1 MGIFLS
7 KRELD
12 QTDPA
17 ETAYPSPVPTQ
28 IISNGEFNPIPQ
40 TEQQRKV
47 EARIKELADRYGK
60 QQGLSRREF
69 LGTSCG
75 MAAAFLAMN
84 EVFGG
89 IFGISE
95 AEAADPARSAERA
108 KALENQ
114 FIFDVQTHFVHDGYT
129 QEGILGLAQYAKEH
143 WNSALADADKLYI
156 YKFENYVRQVFLNS
170 DTSVALLSGAP
181 FDDSSWDFL

>member
-1 MGIFLS
+1 M
-7 KRELD
+7 
-12 QTDPA
+12 
-17 ETAYPSPVPTQ
+17 
-28 IISNGEFNPIPQ
+28 
-40 TEQQRKV
+40 

-129 QEGILGLAQYAKEH
+129 QEGILAGSRNMQKSIGTRPSPMRT
-143 WNSALADADKLYI
+143 NS
-156 YKFENYVRQVFLNS
+156 
-170 DTSVALLSGAP
+170 TSTSSRTTSGRFFSTVTLP
-181 FDDSSWDFL
+181 SRC